1 MDQKRRY
8 RGFQNLANSHEIQC
22 EHHLVAGLFVCGKSV
37 LIVSAFLKP
46 PKPRKWGRRGRETRL
61 FAKRK
66 CRALLVY
73 KQSYGSFEMVS
84 PPRKQLILKFISIAK
99 ILSFTR
105 SPFTTAKSDILS
117 HRLQTVS
124 AALNLERFASSA
136 RERNGAVEIFSFS
149 RLSPQTRRG
158 RRLRRPAKTVI
169 L

>member
-1 MDQKRRY
+1 MHIKGEVKNGCY
-8 RGFQNLANSHEIQC
+8 TISFLRGAC
-22 EHHLVAGLFVCGKSV
+22 GALVV
-37 LIVSAFLKP
+37 LTFLKP
-46 PKPRKWGRRGRETRL
+46 PQPRSVGVRGRETRL

-84 PPRKQLILKFISIAK
+84 PPRKQAILKFICIAK
-99 ILSFTR
+99 NLNFVC

-158 RRLRRPAKTVI
+158 RRLRRPAKTV
-169 L
+169 LL